1 MSMKTIAR
9 NKHGDDVLKL
19 FAPLIHRVTS
29 RDWKVYVHQGHYER
43 LVRGEKEG
51 ATLTTYSVLRPSIFD
66 GFKQVVVASA
76 CMKETM
82 FYRLFTAQG
91 VSMEPVKGKLSRD
104 LRYHQHEHGD
114 RITIFYASPEAWS
127 KRYRDKLV
135 DDGQGGTVKLLTQI
149 KKAVGHLFGDEPF
162 LWMGNK
168 DLGDTFF
175 PQSGAEKLPNTP
187 HGLNSFQGFHNVVV
201 LSALNPPP
209 QHFHFMEGYSIDG
222 DEVRAA
228 HYKSAVYQAVMR
240 CSIRNPKDE
249 TPKQVVVMDRDTAEW
264 LAVLFPGAKVESL
277 PGLDGVPSK
286 GKAGRP
292 RKHANDA
299 EKTKAFREVKKRE
312 HLAQLDLINGTS
324 LVIGRYPDLGQ
335 QVQAEMREFVRN
347 ENSLLEREFVTPEA
361 ASSSTSGTA
370 FASIYDALPLAHV
383 DYEDDD
389 SFIAF
394 LRDLHGRV
402 VAKENSGLFSPAHFD
417 PTKAAETSRG
427 LDNITHVRGIW
438 FDNDGGD
445 LTPDVFADL
454 FPYLRVVIWNTSSST
469 AEKPRWRAFIPTT
482 CAMSMDV
489 HRLLM
494 KQFETVLNRAGYWSK
509 KHLAKKPGINSRRSH
524 GFDESKFNPASLF
537 YLPSQA
543 RDPKDS
549 FFRDYAE
556 NDPKRG
562 TLDVHQ
568 WVENCILN
576 LKPEPEPVR
585 VVAAPV
591 LTPKPL
597 VLFDDV
603 DPEVV
608 GANEVVE
615 VRHEDGHR
623 LERVREE
630 LLAKDVERRALHRDE
645 KVARAVEDWR
655 LTPAGMGHAA
665 FFKLGAALRGAGLDE
680 FEIRAKLHEEAIYA
694 NSPKERRNEIKGILK
709 KLRYSG
715 TFSRRGA

>member
-1 MSMKTIAR
+1 MSMKTIAC

-19 FAPLIHRVTS
+19 FGPLVHRVTS
-29 RDWKVYVHQGHYER
+29 QDWEVYVNQGHYER
-43 LVRGEKEG
+43 LVRGEKND
-51 ATLTTYSVLRPSIFD
+51 ATLTTLSVLRPSVFN

-76 CMKETM
+76 CMEETM

-91 VSMEPVKGKLSRD
+91 VNMKPVKGKLAKD

-114 RITIFYASPEAWS
+114 RITIFYASSEAWS

-135 DDGQGGTVKLLTQI
+135 DDGQGGTVKFLTRI
-149 KKAVGHLFGDEPF
+149 KNAVGRLFGAEPF

-168 DLGDTFF
+168 DLGETFF
-175 PQSGAEKLPNTP
+175 PQPGAEKLPNTP

-209 QHFHFMEGYSIDG
+209 QHFHFMETYSIDG

-228 HYKSAVYQAVMR
+228 HYKSAVYQAIMR

-264 LAVLFPGAKVESL
+264 LADLFPGAKVEPL
-277 PGLDGVPSK
+277 PGLDGVVPSK

-292 RKHANDA
+292 RKHASDA
-299 EKTKAFREVKKRE
+299 EKTRKFREVKKRE

-324 LVIGRYPDLGQ
+324 LVTGRYPHLGQ
-335 QVQAEMREFVRN
+335 WVRAEMREFVRN
-347 ENSLLEREFVTPEA
+347 ENSLLEGEFVTPEA
-361 ASSSTSGTA
+361 TSSSTSGTA
-370 FASIYDALPLAHV
+370 FLSIYDALPLDHV

-389 SFIAF
+389 AFIAF

-402 VAKENSGLFSPAHFD
+402 VAKEDSGLFSPAHFD

-427 LDNITHVRGIW
+427 LDNVTHVRGIW

-445 LTPDVFADL
+445 LTPDVFVDL
-454 FPYLRVVIWNTSSST
+454 FPYLRVVVWNTSSST
-469 AEKPRWRAFIPTT
+469 ADKPRWRAFIPTT

-489 HRLLM
+489 HGLLM
-494 KQFETVLNRAGYWSK
+494 QQFETVLNRAGYWSK
-509 KHLAKKPGINSRRSH
+509 KQLAKKPGIKSRLCH
-524 GFDESKFNPASLF
+524 GFDESKFNAASLF

-543 RDPKDS
+543 KDPKDS

-556 NDPKRG
+556 DDPKRG
-562 TLDVHQ
+562 ALDVHE
-568 WVENCILN
+568 WIEHCILD
-576 LKPEPEPVR
+576 LRPEPEPML
-585 VVAAPV
+585 VVAEPV
-591 LTPKPL
+591 SASKSF
-597 VLFDDV
+597 VLFDDI
-603 DPEVV
+603 DEEVV
-608 GANEVVE
+608 DQPVE
-615 VRHEDGHR
+615 DCHR
-623 LERVREE
+623 LEKVRKE
-630 LLAKDVERRALHRDE
+630 LLVKEEERRAVRRDE
-645 KVARAVEDWR
+645 KVEKAVADWR
-655 LTPAGMGHAA
+655 STPTGMGHAA
-665 FFKLGAALRGAGLDE
+665 FFRLGAALRGAGLDE
-680 FEIRAKLHEEAIYA
+680 CEIRAKLHEEVIYA

-715 TFSRRGA
+715 TFSRRAA